1 VSQSS
6 RFGSRRPDAAFRI
19 PEGETLASFEVY
31 PDAQELIHTLVAH
44 GVPPRSLS
52 ILGSDVTMVERVS
65 GKIGYGRAALSAAM
79 SGSWLGLLGG
89 ITFVILSP
97 DDLVTPI
104 LAGLLIGAGLGM
116 VTGMVLFSL
125 GRGPKRRYRSTQQ
138 VIAKTYRV
146 VVDPGQSEAAHTAM
160 REHEAHGDD

>member
-1 VSQSS
+1 
-6 RFGSRRPDAAFRI
+6 
-19 PEGETLASFEVY
+19 
-31 PDAQELIHTLVAH
+31 
-44 GVPPRSLS
+44 
-52 ILGSDVTMVERVS
+52 
-65 GKIGYGRAALSAAM
+65 M

-89 ITFVILSP
+89 LTFVILSP

-125 GRGPKRRYRSTQQ
+125 GRGPRRRYRSTQQ

-146 VVDPGQSEAAHTAM
+146 VVDSGQSEAAHTAM
-160 REHEAHGDD
+160 REHEAHGDE